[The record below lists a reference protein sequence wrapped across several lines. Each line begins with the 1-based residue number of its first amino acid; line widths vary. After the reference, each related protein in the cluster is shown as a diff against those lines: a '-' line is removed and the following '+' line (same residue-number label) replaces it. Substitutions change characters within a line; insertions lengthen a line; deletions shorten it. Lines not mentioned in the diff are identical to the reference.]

1 MDEVQKK
8 ILSRLQNLCARQ
20 ECCTRDLLSKAQKAL
35 AARDGYIAAPDA
47 AQSIVASLV
56 EDGYADDRRYAAAF
70 AREKSSITGWGPV
83 KIRMALAAKGIS
95 REIADE
101 ALQEID
107 SERAD
112 AKLEKMLRSKWR
124 SLCDDPQGRLKL
136 IRFAL
141 SRGYDYDSVRPLVE
155 TLTRPDTQNRQCD
168 E

>member
-8 ILSRLQNLCARQ
+8 ILSRLQTLCAKQ
-20 ECCTRDLLSKAQKAL
+20 ECCTRDLLGKAQKTL
-35 AARDGYIAAPDA
+35 ASRDGYIAAPEA
-47 AQSIVASLV
+47 AQQIVASLV

-83 KIRMALAAKGIS
+83 KIRMALSAKGIS

-107 SERAD
+107 SERTD
-112 AKLEKMLRSKWR
+112 AKLEKLLRNKWR

-141 SRGYDYDSVRPLVE
+141 SRGYDYSGIQSLIEDI
-155 TLTRPDTQNRQCD
+155 TH
-168 E
+168 